1 MPNTAHQPTVSPSLH
16 HGKMAAEFRCNA
28 FSKKG
33 IEMQKL
39 TVSLAAL
46 SLLSGCASTL
56 DTFYNRP
63 VVEDNVEKAIST
75 VSLSADRRT
84 VVVVTEGENR
94 TRFCAEPPPDSARNV
109 TTELK
114 ASMDAEAKS
123 QRAQAEGKVKGDLS
137 DKLTTNVVVLSERT
151 AALDAYRTGIYALC
165 QYHLNGAIEAKDVKP
180 MFEKLIEG
188 FFGKPAQ

>member
-1 MPNTAHQPTVSPSLH
+1 MPNNPRYWSVSQLRSPPQGGLRSYVFFQ
-16 HGKMAAEFRCNA
+16 KEVA
-28 FSKKG
+28 
-33 IEMQKL
+33 MQRLAVFL
-39 TVSLAAL
+39 TIS

-84 VVVVTEGENR
+84 VVVVTEGANR
-94 TRFCAEPPPDSARNV
+94 TKFCAEPPPDSARNI

-123 QRAQAEGKVKGDLS
+123 QRAQAEGKIKGELS

-151 AALDAYRTGIYALC
+151 AALDAFRTGIFALC

-188 FFGKPAQ
+188 FFSKPAK